1 MFSTSRRCT
10 ASSSAI
16 KMVAA
21 MALPTRYNY
30 LSRIGA
36 LSPMAI
42 NVLLRG
48 VISTSTFIVLQ
59 VETHKQVRKY
69 GLALVSSPQIFC
81 ATQIHRQKTVGQ
93 IRHRQ
98 IAGM

>member
-21 MALPTRYNY
+21 MAFPAPYNY

-48 VISTSTFIVLQ
+48 VIPTSFFRYDDLKTANRF
-59 VETHKQVRKY
+59 ESH
-69 GLALVSSPQIFC
+69 GLAYFRS
-81 ATQIHRQKTVGQ
+81 R
-93 IRHRQ
+93 
-98 IAGM
+98 

>member
-1 MFSTSRRCT
+1 
-10 ASSSAI
+10 
-16 KMVAA
+16 MVAA
-21 MALPTRYNY
+21 MAFPARYNY

-48 VISTSTFIVLQ
+48 VTPTSTFIVLQ

-69 GLALVSSPQIFC
+69 GLALVRS
-81 ATQIHRQKTVGQ
+81 R
-93 IRHRQ
+93 
-98 IAGM
+98 